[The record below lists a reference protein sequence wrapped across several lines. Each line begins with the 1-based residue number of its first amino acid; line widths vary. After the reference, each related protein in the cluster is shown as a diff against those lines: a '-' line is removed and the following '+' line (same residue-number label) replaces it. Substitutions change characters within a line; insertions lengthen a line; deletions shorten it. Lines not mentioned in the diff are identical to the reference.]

1 MRQKFSVMK
10 ISQFLKTY
18 LFIFKFVA
26 SKQIYR
32 FLVFVICSALEAISP
47 VVQIYLLKILTDS
60 VVLVFEKKQSITAIV
75 FLLLLQFILFCLSNI
90 LTTCKS
96 LMKTKII
103 QQSNY
108 STDQQ
113 IITKV
118 NRLPLLFFENSE
130 NCNILERVTNGIGS
144 KSVEALFSIVDIFK
158 TIITIIGYATLLFK
172 LHFALPLLLL
182 LFIVPS
188 LFVNVKISKRK
199 YMQGYRQTSLLR
211 RIGYLISLFKDRAV
225 QKELRIFGHAPFLV
239 ALWKDAFWKTASDQY
254 ELEKKNLTL
263 NSCILISN
271 NLISTIFII
280 GLIWLGR
287 QDNMTVGDFI
297 AYSQLLP
304 MSISSIQLL
313 SSNYGNL
320 INNGLVLRD
329 FIGFLE
335 LEEDIINDE
344 VKPTVSG
351 PEKHSNEILIVK
363 NLSFRYPNRKT
374 YALNNVS
381 FNIKKGEKVAI
392 IGSNGSGKSTLIK
405 CLIGLFPI
413 KDGTVLLNGVNI
425 NNLSHSVI
433 TKDISVLFQDYVKYE
448 FSLKENVILSNNMSN
463 KDQFRLNEVIHQSG
477 LCEIIDRLENKEDTF
492 LSPSFENGVDLSG
505 GQWQKVALGRVFYK
519 QSKIIIL
526 DEPTAALDPITES
539 ALIKQFLDLSE
550 DKTAIII
557 THRLSNC
564 IEVDRIIV
572 LHDGEVA
579 EVGNHNELLERQGTY
594 YKMLQ
599 AQAYQLKSQSPLEV
613 I

>member
-1 MRQKFSVMK
+1 MK